1 MWLRAVDRLPVLLRD
16 ADHRDSVKNRWCLTP
31 FTVLLLATGCGHPP
45 AKIIHIANYHFVARD
60 DFAADLRDQSADIT
74 DAEIDQQYAEFLDDV
89 ETVQNE
95 QIAILRGL
103 IREHGI
109 KAVFME
115 GVTDENVAKFR
126 ATAKELPEL
135 DLPEL
140 HRQMKETEDFA
151 EQALLL
157 VTIDEH
163 RAKLLELGAVG
174 HLMRTGELDDVLPL
188 DDAYLMKA
196 ANPVK
201 NGFRFDGEA
210 NEKRERAMA
219 RRLTDGGPV
228 AVVILGGG
236 HDLSKDLRDYRFEV
250 IVPEAYRAVVAK

>member
-1 MWLRAVDRLPVLLRD
+1 MTFVVGTSFSLLV
-16 ADHRDSVKNRWCLTP
+16 A
-31 FTVLLLATGCGHPP
+31 GCHQQAP
-45 AKIIHIANYHFVARD
+45 KIIHIADYHLVSHE
-60 DFAADLRDQSADIT
+60 DFAADLRDQNPDIS
-74 DAEIDQQYAEFLDDV
+74 DGEIGKQYAKFLDDV
-89 ETVQNE
+89 ETIQNE

-115 GVTDENVAKFR
+115 GVTDANVGKFR
-126 ATAKELPEL
+126 GAVKELPEL

-140 HRQMKETEDFA
+140 HRKMTQTEDFA

-174 HLMRTGELDDVLPL
+174 HLMRTGQLEDVIPL
-188 DDAYLMKA
+188 EDTYLMEA
-196 ANPVK
+196 ADPTK
-201 NGFRFDGEA
+201 NGFQFDGKA
-210 NEKRERAMA
+210 NEKRERGMA
-219 RRLTDGGPV
+219 RRLMGGGPV

-236 HDLSKDLRDYRFEV
+236 HDLSDDLRDYRFEV
-250 IVPEAYRAVVAK
+250 IVPEAYRATAGK